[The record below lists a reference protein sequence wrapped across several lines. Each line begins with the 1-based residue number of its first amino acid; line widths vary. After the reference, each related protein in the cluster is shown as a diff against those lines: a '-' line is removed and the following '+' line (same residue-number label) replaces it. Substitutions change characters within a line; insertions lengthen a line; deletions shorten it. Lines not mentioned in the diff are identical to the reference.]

1 MQKRS
6 RKSSVSMSTILPH
19 RQHLRA
25 RSDLVDITGSI
36 GPTLVG
42 KQIVLGVTG
51 SLAAYKAVALLRALL
66 REGATVHVVM
76 THSAMK
82 FVTPLTFEVLS
93 GHPVSTD
100 VFEAHQEMKHLS
112 WPEQADAIVIAPA
125 TANCHAKSALGLGD
139 DLLSTMLLTAQCPLI
154 MEPAMDGGMWT
165 HPSVRGHVE
174 TLRARGT
181 IVVDPEEGPL
191 ASGRIG
197 QGRLAEEGTILQAI
211 QKALAPRRDWE
222 EHRLLVSAGPT
233 QEPIDPVRFISN
245 RSSGKMGYAI
255 AEAAQARGAQVVLVT
270 GPTGIPIPK
279 GVEVLPVTTAEE
291 MMKALSTRLA
301 WSTAVIMAAAVAD
314 FRPKHSVSKKISKQ
328 GQTEQ
333 TLNLERTTDI
343 LASLSAQRTTQLIV
357 GFAAETHNLIAH
369 AKDKLTAKGLDLI
382 VANDVTTEGAG
393 FGSDQNAATL
403 IDRLG
408 GIIELPLMQKR
419 ALADAILNQA
429 QVLLRARQSNH
440 IPTPVVRG
448 H

>member
-1 MQKRS
+1 
-6 RKSSVSMSTILPH
+6 
-19 RQHLRA
+19 
-25 RSDLVDITGSI
+25 VDITGSI

-51 SLAAYKAVALLRALL
+51 SIAAYKAVALLRSLL

-125 TANCHAKSALGLGD
+125 TANCLAKSALGLGD

-154 MEPAMDGGMWT
+154 MAPAMDGGMWT

-408 GIIELPLMQKR
+408 GIIELPLMPKR

-440 IPTPVVRG
+440 VSKPVVRG